1 MTFEGNYH
9 IALKLM
15 RYKSLVLAA
24 CAFFISLTVSVGLF
38 YTKSFRGLFINESQA
53 ADQARSQKVKIAVFG
68 LKNQRAIETDLMV
81 GFLRAYNLNFEI
93 FHVTD
98 FHLLNQLWKNNQFD
112 VLIGRLPS
120 HELDFDGYNGFDY
133 DNLKLSL
140 FCKTKAMKEILVPE
154 EYYKLTRKEV
164 KKFDQ
169 LQNSDLVKV
178 ASPALTILDETQ
190 NKPNICVIAESRMA
204 KNLLFKK
211 NKFRHIMA
219 FEQSYPMA
227 WIFSDRA
234 GNLENLSS
242 IWYQKLNQDNDIIKY
257 WDRAEASQFNL
268 TLLEYRRFKND
279 IAELL
284 PEWRSTFKKYGKE
297 FDVPWLLIAAV
308 AYQESKWNNAA
319 VSYTGVKG
327 MMQLTQLTAKH
338 VGVEDREDAEQSIRG
353 GAYYLRHLYDKT
365 PNNITPFERWVFTL
379 ASYNIG
385 HSHMRDIR
393 RLASEQNKNPYS
405 WTQLQ
410 KLLLLKTDKKY
421 EKEFYFGLARGDET
435 VAFVRNVLSYY
446 DYLKSHYRTGAEITL
461 ADNTNS
467 F

>member
-1 MTFEGNYH
+1 
-9 IALKLM
+9 M

-24 CAFFISLTVSVGLF
+24 CAFILSLTVSVGLF
-38 YTKSFRGLFINESQA
+38 YPKSFRSLFINESQA
-53 ADQARSQKVKIAVFG
+53 ADQARTQKLKIAVYG

-93 FHVTD
+93 FHVAD
-98 FHLLNQLWKNNQFD
+98 FHLLNQLWKNSQFD

-120 HELDFDGYNGFDY
+120 HEIDLDGYLGFDY
-133 DNLKLSL
+133 DHLKLSL
-140 FCKTKAMKEILVPE
+140 FCKTKTVKEILVPE
-154 EYYKLTRKEV
+154 EYYALTRKEV
-164 KKFDQ
+164 KKFYQ
-169 LQNSDLVKV
+169 LQKSQLTKV
-178 ASPALTILDETQ
+178 SSPALTIIDETK
-190 NKPNICVIAESRMA
+190 NKPQACIIAESRLA
-204 KNLLFKK
+204 KTISFKK
-211 NKFRHIMA
+211 NRFRQVMT
-219 FEQSYPMA
+219 FEESYPMA
-227 WIFSDRA
+227 WIFSDKA

-242 IWYQKLNQDNDIIKY
+242 IWYQKLNQDNDIIRY

-268 TLLEYRRFKND
+268 SLLEYRRFKND

-284 PEWRSTFKKYGKE
+284 PEWRSNFKKYGKE
-297 FDVPWLLIAAV
+297 FNVPWLLIAAV
-308 AYQESKWNNAA
+308 AYQESKWDNDA

-338 VGVEDREDAEQSIRG
+338 VGVEDREDADQSIRG

-365 PNNITPFERWVFTL
+365 PTNLSSFERWVFAL

-385 HSHMRDIR
+385 HAHMRDIR
-393 RLASEQNKNPYS
+393 RLASEQKKNPYS

-435 VAFVRNVLSYY
+435 VGFVRNVLSYY
-446 DYLKSHYRTGAEITL
+446 DYLKSHYKTGAEITL
-461 ADNTNS
+461 ADNSNS